1 VNSPEPERLI
11 DVANHVACVSIS
23 ESIPLVDL
31 EGHVKL
37 KEEEVQRLKE
47 EIQQARAILEST
59 NVEIQTT
66 SRYKQLSAEL
76 SKHSLSSED
85 TDRLL
90 TLLNNIKQYR
100 HDPRK
105 TVEEISNIKSLK
117 RREHLCKLIK
127 NILYISGTI
136 EHAFSKGSLVITSIT
151 ERYGC
156 KP

>member
-37 KEEEVQRLKE
+37 KEEEEQRLKE

-59 NVEIQTT
+59 NVEIQTI

-100 HDPRK
+100 YDPRK
-105 TVEEISNIKSLK
+105 TAEEISNIKSLK

-151 ERYGC
+151 ERYEC

>member
-1 VNSPEPERLI
+1 MNSPEAERLI
-11 DVANHVACVSIS
+11 DVANHVARVSIS

-37 KEEEVQRLKE
+37 KEEEEQRLKE

-59 NVEIQTT
+59 NVEIQTIN
-66 SRYKQLSAEL
+66 RYRQLKAEL
-76 SKHSLSSED
+76 SKHNLSSED

-100 HDPRK
+100 YEPRK

-117 RREHLCKLIK
+117 RIERAPMQADQEHIAHTRH
-127 NILYISGTI
+127 N
-136 EHAFSKGSLVITSIT
+136 
-151 ERYGC
+151 
-156 KP
+156 